1 MYAYKNV
8 QKFCVKQGSP
18 LSLSDA
24 DSHAVRN
31 TAKRNLDAV
40 GKHWSDSQKIEAVTT
55 WLMLGNAAQ
64 SARVLGVPIV
74 TFRYW
79 KASQWWRELESE
91 LRLSE
96 KLVLSTRLKNIV
108 ETALG
113 QVEDR
118 LANGEVSFAKDG
130 SIRRKPVALRDANK
144 VLTDLMDRRE
154 KLVTTEEIKMQE
166 EGVKEKLEKLAK
178 QFETFAQK
186 QQEKIVN
193 VTDVVFATE
202 TPNALHEEGSER

>member
-1 MYAYKNV
+1 M
-8 QKFCVKQGSP
+8 
-18 LSLSDA
+18 SLSD
-24 DSHAVRN
+24 DDGFAVRK
-31 TAKRNLDAV
+31 TPKRSLDAV

-64 SARVLGVPIV
+64 SARVLGVPLI

-118 LANGEVSFAKDG
+118 LANGEAFLQKDG
-130 SIRRKPVALRDANK
+130 SIGRKPVALRDANR

-166 EGVKEKLEKLAK
+166 EGVKEKLEKLAR
-178 QFETFAQK
+178 QFEDFAQK
-186 QQEKIVN
+186 QQTK
-193 VTDVVFATE
+193 VTQATDIAFTE
-202 TPNALHEEGSER
+202 VPDAIHTP